1 MPFADVI
8 RTPVAFG
15 PFVAFR
21 LVRTLLLRR
30 VSALCGIGT
39 GCGAVAGTCAGAC
52 AWTTGMARRVAKA
65 RLNIVLDIFMF
76 YLLKDC
82 DRKNSRR
89 QTDCRIASA
98 FNFICTDPMQ

>member
-1 MPFADVI
+1 
-8 RTPVAFG
+8 
-15 PFVAFR
+15 
-21 LVRTLLLRR
+21 
-30 VSALCGIGT
+30 
-39 GCGAVAGTCAGAC
+39 
-52 AWTTGMARRVAKA
+52 MARRVAKA